1 MFTYHE
7 LDGFTRKYMRQEY
20 LLDRDEN
27 ILYQSKL
34 LSEEGLDVFP
44 DLLLD
49 AINHGD
55 TESFAQKLN
64 RSTYW
69 GPRARNNSHQ
79 ALAEEQFNQYY
90 MRGLLR
96 KLIEEGV
103 SDAEVYRAC
112 EEYSAGRR
120 GAQPGETVNCEEA
133 LADLRD
139 ANRDQWRGKTGLVRC
154 SKSGISLK
162 RVGKFSTDN

>member
-7 LDGFTRKYMRQEY
+7 LDGFTRKYMRQEF
-20 LLDRDEN
+20 LLDRDQGV
-27 ILYQSKL
+27 LYGSKL
-34 LSEEGLDVFP
+34 MSEEGLQVFP
-44 DLLLD
+44 DLLLEALNYGTD
-49 AINHGD
+49 ETLAR
-55 TESFAQKLN
+55 KLEP
-64 RSTYW
+64 SSYW

-90 MRGLLR
+90 MRGLMR
-96 KLIEEGV
+96 KLLEEGH
-103 SDAEVYRAC
+103 SEAEVYRAC

-120 GAQPGETVNCEEA
+120 GAQPGEIVNCEEA

-162 RVGKFSTDN
+162 RVGKYSAN

>member
-1 MFTYHE
+1 MFTYYE
-7 LDGFTRKYMRQEY
+7 LDGFTRKFMRQEY
-20 LLDRDEN
+20 LLDKDQGV
-27 ILYQSKL
+27 LYQSKL
-34 LSEEGLDVFP
+34 LSDEGLEAFP

-49 AINHGD
+49 ALNHGT

-64 RSTYW
+64 KSSYW
-69 GPRARNNSHQ
+69 GPRARNDSNV

-96 KLIEEGV
+96 KLLEDGYTE
-103 SDAEVYRAC
+103 AQVYRAC

-120 GAQPGETVNCEEA
+120 GAQPGDMINCEEA

-154 SKSGISLK
+154 AKAGISLK
-162 RVGKFSTDN
+162 RPGKVPAG

>member
-1 MFTYHE
+1 MFTYQE
-7 LDGFTRKYMRQEY
+7 LDGFTRKFMRQEF
-20 LLDRDEN
+20 LLDRDQGV
-27 ILYQSKL
+27 LYQSKL
-34 LSEEGLDVFP
+34 LSEEGLAVFP

-49 AINHGD
+49 AVNYGT
-55 TESFAQKLN
+55 TESFAQQLN
-64 RSTYW
+64 QSSYW
-69 GPRARNNSHQ
+69 GPRAHNDSHE

-96 KLIEEGV
+96 KLLEEGYTE
-103 SDAEVYRAC
+103 AEVYRAC

-120 GAQPGETVNCEEA
+120 GAQPGERIDCEEA

-154 SKSGISLK
+154 AKAGISLK
-162 RVGKFSTDN
+162 RVSRAPAN

>member
-7 LDGFTRKYMRQEY
+7 LDGFTRKYMRQEF
-20 LLDRDEN
+20 LLDRDQD
-27 ILYQSKL
+27 ILYKSKL
-34 LSEEGLDVFP
+34 MSEEGLAVFP
-44 DLLLD
+44 DLLLE
-49 AINHGD
+49 ALNYGD
-55 TESFAQKLN
+55 TESLAHKLN
-64 RSTYW
+64 VSTYW

-96 KLIEEGV
+96 KLLEEGFTE
-103 SDAEVYRAC
+103 AEVYRAC

-120 GAQPGETVNCEEA
+120 GAQPGEVVNCEEA

-139 ANRDQWRGKTGLVRC
+139 ANREQWRGKTGLVRC
-154 SKSGISLK
+154 AKSGISLK
-162 RVGKFSTDN
+162 RVGKFLTN